1 MKENQSLK
9 QLRLNYI
16 IKKKKKQK
24 KKNKKKKKKTANKKR
39 THKISKKLYYGRCG
53 CQN

>member
-16 IKKKKKQK
+16 NKKKANKKKQK
-24 KKNKKKKKKTANKKR
+24 KKEKENSKQKKNT
-39 THKISKKLYYGRCG
+39 
-53 CQN
+53 

>member
-16 IKKKKKQK
+16 NKKKANKKKQK
-24 KKNKKKKKKTANKKR
+24 KKKKKKLKKKR
-39 THKISKKLYYGRCG
+39 TQKIIKKLYYGRCG

>member
-16 IKKKKKQK
+16 KKKKANK
-24 KKNKKKKKKTANKKR
+24 KKQKKKKKKTANKKR